1 MLERTRQREYLR
13 KVRLV
18 IGMHPDPSVGRQGT
32 SKLRLHANHRFEI
45 PKMTHE
51 TFNLITPLKFW
62 GHPQRSLNLISQ
74 LALPAED
81 DTSVS
86 VHTQLLTQISLHA
99 IRHMM
104 FCTTPLKHTSSG
116 FSPSTCLAWGT
127 LPVAQISLNYL

>member
-13 KVRLV
+13 KVRVV
-18 IGMHPDPSVGRQGT
+18 IGMYPDPSVGRQGT

-62 GHPQRSLNLISQ
+62 GHPQKSLNLVSQ
-74 LALPAED
+74 LALLAED
-81 DTSVS
+81 GTSVS
-86 VHTQLLTQISLHA
+86 VHTQLPTLHA

-104 FCTTPLKHTSSG
+104 LWHSLSIH
-116 FSPSTCLAWGT
+116 SPRFA
-127 LPVAQISLNYL
+127 AISPTVVV